1 MDNKELRMIGLACR
15 AGKIALGE
23 AKVLDCIRTNKVCLV
38 ICACDASDN
47 TKKRI
52 KNASEYYNVKYIE
65 ISTKE
70 DLGKFTGREI
80 SAVLAILDENLA
92 KSVLSD

>member
-1 MDNKELRMIGLACR
+1 MDNKALRMIGLAFR
-15 AGKIALGE
+15 AGKVALGE
-23 AKVLDCIRTNKVCLV
+23 AKVLDNIRTNKACLV

-65 ISTKE
+65 ISSKE
-70 DLGKFTGREI
+70 DLGRYTGREI
-80 SAVLAILDENLA
+80 SAVIAIMDENLA